1 MDHKMEIDSRDS
13 NAPWNE
19 IEFPLLEEESEL
31 DIANQ
36 LLKITT
42 ERLNYK
48 IYQLKKLA
56 EFQQL
61 ESWGMSLSYEQQK
74 EKLEILNMYL

>member
-1 MDHKMEIDSRDS
+1 MTEYPEYDPRDS
-13 NAPWNE
+13 MELEP
-19 IEFPLLEEESEL
+19 LEEEVSEL
-31 DIANQ
+31 EKVKSDLNTQ
-36 LLKITT
+36 T

-56 EFQQL
+56 EFNQI
-61 ESWGMSLSYEQQK
+61 ESWGMSLNYEQQK

>member
-1 MDHKMEIDSRDS
+1 MTEYPEY
-13 NAPWNE
+13 N
-19 IEFPLLEEESEL
+19 PLDEMEEEDNDILESKL

-36 LLKITT
+36 LLKITN

-61 ESWGMSLSYEQQK
+61 ESWGMSLSHEQQK

>member
-1 MDHKMEIDSRDS
+1 MGIDYRDYDPRERME
-13 NAPWNE
+13 
-19 IEFPLLEEESEL
+19 LEPQEDEEVLEL
-31 DIANQ
+31 EKVKSD
-36 LLKITT
+36 LKTQT

-56 EFQQL
+56 EFHQL
-61 ESWGMSLSYEQQK
+61 ESWGMSLSHEQQK

>member
-1 MDHKMEIDSRDS
+1 MIDSREYDPRDS
-13 NAPWNE
+13 MELEP
-19 IEFPLLEEESEL
+19 LEEVSEL
-31 DIANQ
+31 EKVKSD
-36 LLKITT
+36 LKTQT

-56 EFQQL
+56 EFNQI
-61 ESWGMSLSYEQQK
+61 ESWGMSLNYKQQK

>member
-1 MDHKMEIDSRDS
+1 MCIDSREY
-13 NAPWNE
+13 N
-19 IEFPLLEEESEL
+19 PLDEMEEENDLLESEL
-31 DIANQ
+31 DISNQ

-48 IYQLKKLA
+48 IMQLKKLA

-61 ESWGMSLSYEQQK
+61 ESWGMSLSHEQQK

>member
-1 MDHKMEIDSRDS
+1 MGIDYRDYDPRERMELE
-13 NAPWNE
+13 P
-19 IEFPLLEEESEL
+19 LEEEVSEL
-31 DIANQ
+31 EKVKSV
-36 LLKITT
+36 LKTQT

-56 EFQQL
+56 EFHQL
-61 ESWGMSLSYEQQK
+61 ESWGMSLSYEQEK